1 MAKNDSAAKK
11 FSAKPNPPKTV
22 KQEDDMKSLREFM
35 VKISILPISIAVVF
49 VMFVIYVILDYYLKL
64 MVENSSEM
72 VLLEISLRSNYN
84 L

>member
-1 MAKNDSAAKK
+1 
-11 FSAKPNPPKTV
+11 
-22 KQEDDMKSLREFM
+22 MKSLREFL
-35 VKISILPISIAVVF
+35 VKISILPISVAVVF

-72 VLLEISLRSNYN
+72 VLLEINFRSNHN